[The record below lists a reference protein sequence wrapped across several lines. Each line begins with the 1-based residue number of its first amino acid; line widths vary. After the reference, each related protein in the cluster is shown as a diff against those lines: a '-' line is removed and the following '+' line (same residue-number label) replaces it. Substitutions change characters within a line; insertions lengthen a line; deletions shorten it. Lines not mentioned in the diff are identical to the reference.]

1 MTIDQDEAL
10 VLLASKATEIRSHI
24 NGMADAGHFD
34 TVAWAEVLEHAK
46 RAVHLCALAKSFA
59 GDAEQDAMVK
69 ELSSRILGHKSADAG
84 QLRGNYNIGIKP

>member
-10 VLLASKATEIRSHI
+10 VLLASKATEIKSHI

-46 RAVHLCALAKSFA
+46 RAVELCALIESLEA
-59 GDAEQDAMVK
+59 V
-69 ELSSRILGHKSADAG
+69 
-84 QLRGNYNIGIKP
+84 